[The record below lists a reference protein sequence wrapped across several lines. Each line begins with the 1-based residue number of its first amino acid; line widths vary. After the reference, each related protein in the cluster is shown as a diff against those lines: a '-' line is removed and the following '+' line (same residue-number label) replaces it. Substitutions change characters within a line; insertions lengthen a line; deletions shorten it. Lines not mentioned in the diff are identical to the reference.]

1 MALVM
6 IERTVKQKLEGL
18 ARLPQTSY
26 HEMTSEDALVV
37 KIRAT
42 HLSKS
47 IPQLIN
53 DDWDTFIHNIPAM
66 IVAGSPI

>member
-1 MALVM
+1 MALVV
-6 IERTVKQKLEGL
+6 IGRTVEQKRGGL
-18 ARLPQTSY
+18 VRLPQTSY
-26 HEMTSEDALVV
+26 HEITSADALVV

-53 DDWDTFIHNIPAM
+53 DDWDTFIYNIPEM